1 MSGGRKQ
8 GARDLDAT
16 RRDVVVVVVEEKE
29 GGREVEPW
37 KVVVVTVLVVGEVSV
52 MSCVSVY

>member
-1 MSGGRKQ
+1 MLV
-8 GARDLDAT
+8 A
-16 RRDVVVVVVEEKE
+16 VVVVEEKE